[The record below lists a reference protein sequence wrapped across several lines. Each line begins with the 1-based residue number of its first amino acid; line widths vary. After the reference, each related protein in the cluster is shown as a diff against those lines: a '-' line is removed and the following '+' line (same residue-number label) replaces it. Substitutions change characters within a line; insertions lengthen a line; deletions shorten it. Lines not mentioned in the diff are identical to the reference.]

1 MTAPPT
7 GVTILRPDRVVTGGD
22 HGRETLE
29 RTEIVVRDGRIAEL
43 RPMGVA
49 DGSAGGDGAPAIDLP
64 GASVMPG
71 FVDAHVHLGFDST
84 MTPEGSGGEQDR
96 QLLLRMAE
104 NARKLVSVGVT
115 TVRELGGRGFL
126 DVTLRDAIDAGM
138 AVGPRIRA
146 ATRPITQTG
155 GHCWYM
161 GGEADDEAG
170 IRRVARENFRAGADG
185 LKIMATGGSLTN
197 SVPLWKSQ
205 YTAREIRV
213 AVDEAQAKGG
223 FVAAHAHG
231 IDGIRDC
238 VTAGVTSIEHC
249 SFMGEEGLAGVA
261 VPDSR
266 VVEAI
271 AEAGIIVCPT
281 MSGGM
286 WRLRAGLGPWL
297 EGFLARLAAF
307 REQGVRLAVG
317 TDSGLES
324 GGHPMP
330 VDAYVDGLRL
340 LDAAGWSMPEIL
352 SAATAGGAEAC
363 GLGAQTGTV
372 QVGAR
377 ADLVALNGDPL
388 AGLDAWEKVR
398 MVMVGGRRVTQNGID
413 TVVSSVGR

>member
-1 MTAPPT
+1 MTAPPA
-7 GVTILRPDRVVTGGD
+7 VETILRPERVVTGGD
-22 HGRETLE
+22 GGREVVDH
-29 RTEIVVRDGRIAEL
+29 TEIVVREGLIAEL
-43 RPMGVA
+43 RPLGVA
-49 DGSAGGDGAPAIDLP
+49 DGRAGGAVARVIDLP

-71 FVDAHVHLGFDST
+71 FVDTHVHLGFDST
-84 MTPEGSGGEQDR
+84 MAPDGSGGEPER
-96 QLLLRMAE
+96 LLLLRMAE

-115 TVRELGGRGFL
+115 TVRELGARGFL
-126 DVTLRDAIDAGM
+126 AVALRDAIDAGM

-185 LKIMATGGSLTN
+185 LKIMATGGNLTN

-205 YTAREIRV
+205 YGAREIRV
-213 AVDEAQAKGG
+213 AVEEAQAKGG
-223 FVAAHAHG
+223 FIAAHAHG
-231 IDGIRDC
+231 VDGIRDC

-261 VPDSR
+261 VPDPR
-266 VVEAI
+266 VVEAV
-271 AEAGIIVCPT
+271 AETGIMVCPT

-286 WRLRAGLGPWL
+286 WRLRAELGPWL
-297 EGFLARLAAF
+297 EGFLARLAVF

-317 TDSGLES
+317 TDSGLQS
-324 GGHPMP
+324 GDHPMP

-352 SAATAGGAEAC
+352 CAATAGGAEAC
-363 GLGAQTGTV
+363 GLAGLTGMV

-377 ADLVALNGDPL
+377 ADLVALDGDPL

-398 MVMVGGRRVTQNGID
+398 MVMVGGRRVTQNGVD
-413 TVVSSVGR
+413 SAATSVGR

>member
-1 MTAPPT
+1 MTTPHT
-7 GVTILRPDRVVTGGD
+7 GDTILRPDRIVTGGD
-22 HGRETLE
+22 GGREVLE
-29 RTEIVVRDGRIAEL
+29 HTEILVRGGLIAEL
-43 RPMGVA
+43 RPAGAADERA
-49 DGSAGGDGAPAIDLP
+49 DGTAVRVIALP
-64 GASVMPG
+64 GACVMPG

-84 MTPEGSGGEQDR
+84 MASDGSGGVPDR

-115 TVRELGGRGFL
+115 TVRELGARGFL
-126 DVTLRDAIDAGM
+126 DVTLRDAIDTGI

-170 IRRVARENFRAGADG
+170 IRRVARENFRGGADG
-185 LKIMATGGSLTN
+185 LKIMATGGNLTN

-205 YTAREIRV
+205 YSAREIRV
-213 AVDEAQAKGG
+213 AVEEAQAKGG
-223 FVAAHAHG
+223 FIAAHAHG
-231 IDGIRDC
+231 VDGIRAGIS
-238 VTAGVTSIEHC
+238 AGVTSIEHC
-249 SFMGEEGLAGVA
+249 SFMGEQGLAGVA
-261 VPDSR
+261 TPDPR
-266 VVEAI
+266 VVDDI
-271 AEAGIIVCPT
+271 AEAGIMVCPT

-307 REQGVRLAVG
+307 RRHGVRLAVG
-317 TDSGLES
+317 TDSGLQS
-324 GGHPMP
+324 GDHPMP

-352 SAATAGGAEAC
+352 TAATSGGAEAC
-363 GLGAQTGTV
+363 GLSGKTGV
-372 QVGAR
+372 VRVGSS
-377 ADLVALNGDPL
+377 ADLVALDGDPL

-398 MVMVGGRRVTQNGID
+398 MVMVGGRRVTQNGVD
-413 TVVSSVGR
+413 SVASSVGR